1 MRRCVFI
8 DRDGVINEPPAP
20 GEYIVRWEDFR
31 IIPAV
36 VDWIRLV
43 RALGYLVVVV
53 TNQRCVALGL
63 VSQAGV
69 DEIHRRM
76 AEELAACGAPID
88 DVYCCPHGEDA
99 CDCRKPKPGMV
110 TAAAEKWDIDLRQ
123 SIMIGD
129 SDRDRG
135 LAANTGMTFVEV
147 RDGTVIAVVEKC
159 QD

>member
-8 DRDGVINEPPAP
+8 DRDGVINEAPVP
-20 GEYIVRWEDFR
+20 GEYIVRWDDFR

-43 RALGYLVVVV
+43 RALGYLVIVV

-63 VSQAGV
+63 ASLATV
-69 DEIHRRM
+69 DDIHRRM
-76 AEELAACGAPID
+76 SDELAARGAPVD
-88 DVYCCPHGEDA
+88 DVYCCPHEEGA
-99 CDCRKPKPGMV
+99 CDCRKPKPGLV
-110 TAAAEKWDIDLRQ
+110 TAAAAKWNIDLKQ

-147 RDGTVIAVVEKC
+147 HGGSVTDVVT
-159 QD
+159 